1 MATDAQATLRT
12 PHNFENEISIVPF
25 SGIQTLDFGFS
36 IEGQRIRTPFAE
48 IVTVA
53 DADAE
58 GDNAKLIPL
67 SGDDDADEATMG
79 TQSAASD
86 IRYEINE
93 RQALSPFL
101 EKWVPVPV
109 LRLRKERGPGG
120 AESYDPGP
128 STWARLRVTEL
139 EQIDSQTG
147 HSHRVQLALDT
158 ALVDSN
164 PDYGYLAP
172 ELDDSRNPRDF
183 RFVSDPDKMTW
194 FLRRPA
200 PEPGPDGSKADF
212 QAWVSDWVKH
222 LFEQFLGQ
230 DRRNRPVE
238 DDLAF
243 EHWARY
249 LAFLQVI
256 DKMIRVPL
264 FRLVNTVSERDR
276 DAPVDVDLVLDIG
289 NSRTCGILVE
299 QFPGDGRVDLS
310 KSYELAV
317 RDLSRPEF
325 YYSGLIASRVEFAE
339 MTYGEDQFAAG
350 SGRRNSFLWPSFV
363 RVGPEALR
371 LVQAEQGTETLSGLS
386 SPKRYL
392 WDNAP
397 TTQDWRFHA
406 HNDPSSLPR
415 GARAAMQF
423 LNEVG
428 DVLPQVEEEEK
439 RKLRERNSTSHN
451 RAIRPRFSRSSLFG
465 FMLAEIISHALV
477 QINDPAER
485 ARHLQSDV
493 PRRLK
498 RIILTLPTATPMQEQ
513 SIIRSRA
520 EGALKL
526 VWKRMQNTGQTGK
539 GNEMPELIVEWDEA
553 SCTQMVFLYNEIMQK
568 FGGRTDQYLSLLGK
582 PRRATPNDAP
592 TPSLRI
598 CTVDVGGGTTDLMI
612 TTFHCRDNKVLLPH
626 QNFREGFRI
635 AGDDILAKVIST
647 VLLPQIGADVTQAG
661 GRNISVQLA
670 DLFGGE
676 VAGMDQRTVQLR
688 RQYVLRVLLPLAVSL
703 LEQSETAEA
712 DAMLTLNPTQI
723 LGSKPNPDMTTDA
736 GGDGAPDLLDLP
748 ETLQNFLDTSMQ
760 NAGATE
766 WTLNTMS
773 LSIPRRT
780 VDAAVREVMQ
790 SVLNNMAEVIDHLG
804 CDFVLL
810 TGRPS
815 RLPALREVL
824 ENTCIVKPDR
834 LLSMHDYR
842 TDQWYPYRDRFTQK
856 IGDPKTTVAVGAMLM
871 ALADNRIANFSVRTD
886 GFQMRSTI
894 RYIGEMEVTG
904 QIREDRV
911 LFKEGDDLGKIS
923 EIKLDGPV
931 HLGSRQLPLERWT
944 TTPLYRLD
952 FVAPEKMRGRTP
964 ITVPITRREFD
975 EDAEG
980 ADQVLRAEALKEAFA
995 LMDGVDVEGGGVKH
1009 KAELALRL
1017 HTLGMRDDYWLD
1029 TGTFVLN

>member
-1 MATDAQATLRT
+1 MANDAQATLRT
-12 PHNFENEISIVPF
+12 PHNFEDVISIVPF

-48 IVTVA
+48 IVTIA
-53 DADAE
+53 DADLD

-67 SGDDDADEATMG
+67 SGDVDADKVMMDV
-79 TQSAASD
+79 QSASSEVH
-86 IRYEINE
+86 YEINE
-93 RQALSPFL
+93 RQAMSPFL
-101 EKWVPVPV
+101 EKWIPIPV
-109 LRLRKERGPGG
+109 LRLRKERGPKGT
-120 AESYDPGP
+120 ERYDNGP

-139 EQIDSQTG
+139 EQIDPKTG

-164 PDYGYLAP
+164 PDYAYLAP

-183 RFVSDPDKMTW
+183 RFVADPKNMTW

-200 PEPGPDGSKADF
+200 PELGPDGSHTDF

-222 LFEQFLGQ
+222 LFDQFLGQ
-230 DRRNRPVE
+230 DRRNHPVE
-238 DDLAF
+238 DGLAF

-256 DKMIRVPL
+256 DKMIHVPL
-264 FRLVNTVSERDR
+264 FRLINTVSERDR

-325 YYSGLIASRVEFAE
+325 YYAGLIASRVEFAE
-339 MTYGEDQFAAG
+339 MTFGADQFAAG

-392 WDNAP
+392 WDNNP

-406 HNDPSSLPR
+406 HNDTSSLPR

-423 LNEVG
+423 LNEMG

-439 RKLRERNSTSHN
+439 RKLRERNPSNHK
-451 RAIRPRFSRSSLFG
+451 RAIRPRFSRSSLYG

-526 VWKRMQNTGQTGK
+526 VWKRMQNTGQTAK
-539 GNEMPELIVEWDEA
+539 GQEMPKLIVEWDEA

-568 FGGRTDQYLSLLGK
+568 FGGRIDQYLSLLGK
-582 PRRATPNDAP
+582 PRRVTPEVSP

-598 CTVDVGGGTTDLMI
+598 CSIDVGGGTTDLMI
-612 TTFHCRDNKVLLPH
+612 TTFHSQDDKVLLPQ

-647 VLLPQIGADVTQAG
+647 VLLPQIGADVRQAG
-661 GRNISVQLA
+661 GTNINA
-670 DLFGGE
+670 HMAELFGGD
-676 VAGMDQRTVQLR
+676 VGGMDQRTVQLR
-688 RQYVLRVLLPLAVSL
+688 RQYVLRVLVPLAVSL
-703 LEQSETAEA
+703 LEQSETADA
-712 DAMLTLNPTQI
+712 DSLLTLSPTQI
-723 LGSKPNPDMTTDA
+723 LGALPRTAHSLEASEDPT
-736 GGDGAPDLLDLP
+736 PDLLDLP
-748 ETLQNFLDTSMQ
+748 ETLLNFLDLTMQ
-760 NAGATE
+760 TAGAKD
-766 WTLNTMS
+766 WALNTMN
-773 LSIPRRT
+773 LSIPRRAI
-780 VDAAVREVMQ
+780 DAAVREVMQ
-790 SVLNNMAEVIDHLG
+790 SVLYNMAEVIDHLD

-815 RLPALREVL
+815 RLPGLRDVL
-824 ENTCIVKPDR
+824 ENTCVVKPDR

-842 TDQWYPYRDRFTQK
+842 TDQWYPYRDRVTQK

-871 ALADNRIANFSVRTD
+871 ALADNRIANFAVRTD
-886 GFQMRSTI
+886 AFQMRSTI

-904 QIREDRV
+904 QILENRV
-911 LFKEGDDLGKIS
+911 LFKDEDEVGKIS
-923 EIKLDGPV
+923 KINMVGPV

-952 FVAPEKMRGRTP
+952 FVSPEKMRGRTP
-964 ITVPITRREFD
+964 VKVPITRRDFD
-975 EDAEG
+975 DDAEG
-980 ADQVLRAEALKEAFA
+980 TDEVLRSEALKEAFS
-995 LMDGVDVEGGGVKH
+995 LMDGEDCDGGGVKH

-1029 TGTFVLN
+1029 TGTFILT